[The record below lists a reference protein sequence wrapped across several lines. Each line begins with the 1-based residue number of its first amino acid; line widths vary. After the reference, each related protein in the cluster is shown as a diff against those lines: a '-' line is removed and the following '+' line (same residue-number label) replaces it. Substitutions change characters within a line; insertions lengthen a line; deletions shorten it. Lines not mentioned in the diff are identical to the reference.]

1 VKVDARV
8 CRVTHHVSSN
18 EAVMT
23 TRRAL
28 TAALL
33 VLTGAIPIAAAQ
45 GGATGTLDR
54 RVEAVLK
61 QARLAYSI
69 DDGDFRLVYQSGD
82 GRSQRVWVAS
92 GTTRLDPLE
101 IRDVW
106 SVAARGRGEP
116 PPELAQ
122 RLLQENAR
130 MTLGAWQVNR
140 RQGEYLVVFSAP
152 VDAAAD
158 AAALQAV
165 IEVVMRTADRIEMEF
180 NGRDEF

>member
-1 VKVDARV
+1 
-8 CRVTHHVSSN
+8 
-18 EAVMT
+18 MT
-23 TRRAL
+23 TRREA
-28 TAALL
+28 AGALL
-33 VLTGAIPIAAAQ
+33 VLAGAVAMVAAHGGTQ
-45 GGATGTLDR
+45 GTPLDP
-54 RVEAVLK
+54 RVVAALQ

-69 DDGDFRLVYQSGD
+69 DEGDFRLVYQSGE

-116 PPELAQ
+116 PVELAQ

-140 RQGEYLVVFSAP
+140 RQHEYLVVFSAP
-152 VDAAAD
+152 VDAEAG

-165 IEVVMRTADRIEMEF
+165 IEVVMRSADRVEMEL
-180 NGRDEF
+180 NGGDEF